1 MYPDKASRSARLF
14 ERAKKVLPGGSTRQT
29 VTFEPYPIY
38 AVSGRG
44 CMVTDADGVERIDF
58 INNYSSMIHGHC
70 HPKIVEALQRQA
82 ETLIAVGAP
91 TESEIQLAELLIER
105 LPSVEQL
112 RFCNSGTEA
121 VMVAIQ
127 AARAFTGRLKIA
139 KMEGAYHGGYDAVQV
154 NLKPSLYESVVLP
167 YNDVAG
173 SQRLLDAHKAELAA
187 VIFDPIVGR
196 MAFAEATPEYVAFIR
211 QWTRANGVLLIVDE
225 VFSFRID
232 FHGAQGRYKVDPD
245 LTALGKIIGGG
256 IAIGAVGG
264 KANVMA
270 VFDGS
275 AGYPKLSHHGT
286 YNANPLAMVAGLVS
300 MQLLDAAA
308 IARINALGDRL
319 RDGLN
324 RVFREADVGAKAQGV
339 GSMIAIA
346 PITDPIIARIHRE
359 LLNRGVLMMP
369 RGAFVISTPMTEA
382 DIDRTIAA
390 VADSISS
397 VPAR

>member
-1 MYPDKASRSARLF
+1 MYPDSASRSARLF

-29 VTFEPYPIY
+29 VTFDPYPIY
-38 AVSGRG
+38 AVSGHG
-44 CMVTDADGVERIDF
+44 CMVTDADGVERVDF

-70 HPKIVEALQRQA
+70 HPKIVDALQRQIGK
-82 ETLIAVGAP
+82 LIAVGAP
-91 TESEIQLAELLIER
+91 TESEIVLAELLVSR
-105 LPSVEQL
+105 LPSVHQL

-121 VMVAIQ
+121 VMVAVQ
-127 AARAFTGRLKIA
+127 AARTFTGRPKIA
-139 KMEGAYHGGYDAVQV
+139 RIEGAYHGSYDAAHI
-154 NLKPSLYESVVLP
+154 SLLRF
-167 YNDVAG
+167 NDVAE
-173 SQRLLDAHKAELAA
+173 SRRILDAHKAELAA

-196 MAFAEATPEYVAFIR
+196 MAFAEATAEYIAFLR
-211 QWTRANGVLLIVDE
+211 EWTRANGVLLILDE

-245 LTALGKIIGGG
+245 ITALGKIIGGG

-264 KANVMA
+264 TKEVMA

-286 YNANPLAMVAGLVS
+286 YNANPLAMAAGLVS
-300 MQLLDAAA
+300 MELLDVAA

-319 RDGLN
+319 CDGLN
-324 RVFREADVGAKAQGV
+324 RVFREADVPAKAQGV
-339 GSMIAIA
+339 GSMVAIA
-346 PITDPIIARIHRE
+346 PIGQPLIPRIHRE

-382 DIDRTIAA
+382 EIDRTIAA
-390 VADSISS
+390 VAECLSS
-397 VPAR
+397 VRV